1 MALYSNRTPF
11 PMGHHGLFPR
21 EEMLEIGKRKK
32 QLIVGIPKEINR
44 FENRIPLSPQ
54 GVELLVENGHVVII
68 ESGAGE
74 QSNYFDKDF
83 SESGATI
90 VNSKNDVYLQ
100 SEIILKIMPPT
111 DDEMALLKNDQVI
124 FSFVSLYHQS
134 REGIAQL
141 MDKKVNAIGYEYLR
155 DVYNILP
162 VIRIMN
168 EIEGYASVM
177 VASEYLSKAHN
188 GKGVLL
194 GGITGISPAE
204 FVVLGAGTAGEY
216 AARAALGLGAQ
227 VKIFDNSIHNLYNIE
242 HNLGQRVFTS
252 VLHPQVV
259 AKALKS
265 ADAVIGNLGYS
276 DVGRP
281 YLVSEEQLSLMK
293 KGSVIVDLSIAQGG
307 CFESSSCTNL
317 DHPVFTKHGIIH
329 YCVPN
334 IASRVARTASIALS
348 NIFAPLL
355 LHIAESGGI
364 HQAVKEEIGLS
375 NGMYIYKGILT
386 NNQIG
391 KRFGISDTDI
401 GLLLTAF

>member
-1 MALYSNRTPF
+1 MTLYPNRTPF

-21 EEMLEIGKRKK
+21 EEMLEISKRKK
-32 QLIVGIPKEINR
+32 QLIVGIPKEVNR

-54 GVELLVENGHVVII
+54 GVELLVENGHVVVI

-90 VNSKNDVYLQ
+90 VKTKVDVYQQ
-100 SEIILKIMPPT
+100 SDIVLKIMPPA
-111 DDEMALLKNDQVI
+111 DEEVALLKADQVV

-134 REGIAQL
+134 REAIVQL

-155 DVYNILP
+155 DAHNILP

-188 GKGVLL
+188 GKGVFL

-252 VLHPQVV
+252 VMHPQVIT
-259 AKALKS
+259 KAFRS

-307 CFESSSCTNL
+307 CFESSSCTNF

-334 IASRVARTASIALS
+334 IASRVSRTASIALS

-355 LHIAESGGI
+355 LGIAESGGI
-364 HQAVKEEIGLS
+364 HQAIKEDIGLS
-375 NGMYIYKGILT
+375 NGMYIYKGILA

-391 KRFGISDTDI
+391 KRFGIPDTDI
-401 GLLLTAF
+401 GLLLAAF

>member
-1 MALYSNRTPF
+1 MTLYPNRTPF
-11 PMGHHGLFPR
+11 PRGHHGLFPR
-21 EEMLEIGKRKK
+21 EEMLEISKRKK
-32 QLIVGIPKEINR
+32 QLVVGIPKEVNR

-54 GVELLVENGHVVII
+54 GVELLVENWHVVII

-74 QSNYFDKDF
+74 QSNYFDNDF

-90 VNSKNDVYLQ
+90 VKSKVDVYQQ
-100 SEIILKIMPPT
+100 SDIILKIMPPVEE
-111 DDEMALLKNDQVI
+111 EMDLLKPDQVI

-134 REGIAQL
+134 REGIARL
-141 MDKKVNAIGYEYLR
+141 MDKKVNAIGFEYLR
-155 DVYNILP
+155 DVHDILP

-188 GKGVLL
+188 GKGVFL

-252 VLHPQVV
+252 VLHPQVIT
-259 AKALKS
+259 KALRS

-307 CFESSSCTNL
+307 CFESSSCTNF

-334 IASRVARTASIALS
+334 IASRVSRTASIALS

-355 LHIAESGGI
+355 LNIAESGGI

-391 KRFGISDTDI
+391 KRFTIPDTDI
-401 GLLLTAF
+401 GLLLAAF

>member
-1 MALYSNRTPF
+1 MTLYSSRTPF
-11 PMGHHGLFPR
+11 PIGHHGMFPR
-21 EEMLEIGKRKK
+21 EEMLEIGKHKK
-32 QLIVGIPKEINR
+32 QLIIGIPKETNR

-54 GVELLVENGHVVII
+54 GVEMLVENGHVVII
-68 ESGAGE
+68 ESSAGE
-74 QSNYFDKDF
+74 QASYFDKDF
-83 SESGATI
+83 LQGGATLVTNKADI
-90 VNSKNDVYLQ
+90 YRQAD
-100 SEIILKIMPPT
+100 IILKVMPPGEE
-111 DDEMALLKNDQVI
+111 EMEWLRPDQVI
-124 FSFVSLYHQS
+124 FSFVSLYHQT
-134 REGIAQL
+134 REGLLKL
-141 MDKKVNAIGYEYLR
+141 MDKRLNVIGYEYLR
-155 DVYNILP
+155 DGHGILP

-177 VASEYLSKAHN
+177 IASEYLSKVHN

-204 FVVLGAGTAGEY
+204 FVILGAGTAGEY

-242 HNLGQRVFTS
+242 HNLGQKVFTS
-252 VLHPQVV
+252 VLHPQVIT
-259 AKALKS
+259 KALRS

-276 DVGRP
+276 DIGRP
-281 YLVSEEQLSLMK
+281 YLVSEEQLAIMK

-307 CFESSSCTNL
+307 CFESSLCTNS
-317 DHPVFTKHGIIH
+317 DHPVYTKHGIIH

-334 IASRVARTASIALS
+334 IASRVSRTASIALS

-355 LHIAESGGI
+355 LSIADAGGI
-364 HQAVKEEIGLS
+364 HQAIKEEIGIS

-391 KRFGISDTDI
+391 KRFGIPDTDI
-401 GLLLTAF
+401 GLLLAAF